1 VASAFGNLRQTL
13 FFCRKATFMPKRQQK
28 HRVRSITPGTSLTD
42 YCRKAFPLLGSKT
55 AVRKAI
61 ADGRLL
67 VNGQPAQLQTMLQ
80 QGDQLQLKGAGQPKA
95 RKFDQD
101 LPVVWEDDHLLIVN
115 KPGGIATN
123 GDRVQTVENALAGS
137 IPPPP
142 LPDALPR
149 PVAVHRIDLPTK
161 GLVLL
166 AKTKSAL
173 MSMSQAFEDNQVRK
187 AYQAVVHGQP
197 PAAGTFDAPID
208 GKTAVTHF
216 QTLRTVP
223 SQVYGHLSLL
233 ELQPV
238 TGRTHQLRIH
248 LQQAGHLIVG
258 DKHYAKDKDTIL
270 GKGLFLCACRLSFTH
285 PHTGEKVEVRV
296 RPPRRFLKT
305 LDREEGRS

>member
-1 VASAFGNLRQTL
+1 
-13 FFCRKATFMPKRQQK
+13 MPKRQQK

-55 AVRKAI
+55 AVKKAV

-67 VNGQPAQLQTMLQ
+67 VNGKPAELQTVLQ
-80 QGDQLQLKGAGQPKA
+80 KGDRLQLKGAGLPKA
-95 RKFDQD
+95 RKFNQD
-101 LPVVWEDDHLLIVN
+101 LPVVWEDDHLIVVN

-161 GLVLL
+161 GLVVL
-166 AKTKSAL
+166 AKTKNAL
-173 MSMSQAFEDNQVRK
+173 MAMSQAFEDNKVKK

-197 PAAGTFDAPID
+197 PPGGTVEAPVD
-208 GKTAVTHF
+208 GKPAITHF

-223 SQVYGHLSLL
+223 SKVFGHLSLVAL
-233 ELQPV
+233 RPV
-238 TGRTHQLRIH
+238 TGRTHQLRLH
-248 LQQAGHLIVG
+248 MKQEGHLILG
-258 DKHYAKDKDTIL
+258 DKQYAEGKETIL
-270 GKGLFLCACRLSFTH
+270 GKGLFLCACRLAFDH
-285 PHTGEKVEVRV
+285 PKSGKPIQIAIQ
-296 RPPRRFLKT
+296 PPRKFSKT
-305 LDREEGRS
+305 LDREAERS